1 MSLPYQLDRIVTI
14 AAPRETVFSFF
25 TDSARWATW
34 WGAGSTIDPTVG
46 GRVVIKLPG
55 NTEVGGEVLELHA
68 PQHLCFSYGYASGK
82 PFPPGASRVT
92 IRLEEAGSATRLH
105 LTHEFPDDAS
115 RHEHVQGW
123 RYQLSLFSNA
133 VLDVVHA
140 QASDKVDAW
149 FALWAEHDTA
159 LRGAALARIA
169 SPAVSFR
176 DRYSMIDGTSDLSEH
191 IAAGQRFMPGIVLQR
206 RGQVRHCQGTV
217 IADWAA
223 VGKEGA
229 TIGTGSNVFMMGA
242 DGRITGVTGFWG

>member
-1 MSLPYQLDRIVTI
+1 MSVPSQLDRFVTI

-25 TDSARWATW
+25 TDSERWAAW
-34 WGAGSTIDPTVG
+34 FGKGSTIDANVG
-46 GRVVIKLPG
+46 GRVSIKFPG
-55 NTEVGGEVLELHA
+55 NVDVSGEVLELHA
-68 PQHLCFSYGYASGK
+68 PQHLCFSYGYESGK

-105 LTHEFPDDAS
+105 LTHEFPDEAS

-133 VLDVVHA
+133 VLDAVHA
-140 QASDKVDAW
+140 QAADKVDAW
-149 FALWAEHDTA
+149 FALWAEHDAA

-206 RGQVRHCQGTV
+206 RGPVRHCQGTV
-217 IADWAA
+217 IAEWAA

-229 TIGTGSNVFMMGA
+229 TIGTGSNVFLLGA
-242 DGRITGVTGFWG
+242 DGRIVGVTGFWG